1 MPIRNPV
8 LCQLSDTQDRRNT
21 AEAAPKSANG
31 TRPVAYTAGREEFTF
46 RLERSHN
53 VDGNVA
59 PHTRGL
65 TGMIGLVSDGKRYGR
80 KPTPPKPSS
89 PFAAQSAG
97 GHWDSLEIGLLPDS
111 SRRQCGVNNVSL
123 GTWDAIWDA
132 RNGRSGGGHRR
143 KAKDSHESESRRI
156 KLRISGFLKAYIQ
169 ELTARFFRLQHD
181 FASQTSTACRH
192 QRFSGRVA
200 ICLPGTLR

>member
-31 TRPVAYTAGREEFTF
+31 TRPVAYTACREEFTF

-65 TGMIGLVSDGKRYGR
+65 TGMIGLVSKGKRYGVGNL
-80 KPTPPKPSS
+80 PTEAFVALRCSKC
-89 PFAAQSAG
+89 
-97 GHWDSLEIGLLPDS
+97 
-111 SRRQCGVNNVSL
+111 RRSL
-123 GTWDAIWDA
+123 GP
-132 RNGRSGGGHRR
+132 RLSRSRER
-143 KAKDSHESESRRI
+143 C
-156 KLRISGFLKAYIQ
+156 F
-169 ELTARFFRLQHD
+169 
-181 FASQTSTACRH
+181 
-192 QRFSGRVA
+192 
-200 ICLPGTLR
+200 